1 LQEAADDLTRAD
13 ISDLLDPVANKHPR
27 EAEKRR
33 QVIGAMY
40 RWGIAKGYATT
51 DPTAGTEGYGRG
63 NPRDRVLTPEEIK
76 AFWSWLDAGAESMP
90 PNCITALRLQLCTG
104 ARIGE
109 IAGIDASE
117 LRYDGDKLI
126 WTLPPPRSKNKQER
140 VTPLVGK
147 ARELVEAALARRKR
161 GNLFRTPL
169 SDRALTSTDVGH
181 ALKNRTLPC
190 PKFNTHD
197 LRRSVVSVMD
207 ELDISLD
214 TIAAVVGHQR
224 GSRDTRTLV
233 RHYSRPKLDDR
244 VAAALVAWDARLM
257 EIIEGRR
264 EPTENNVV
272 KLRAQ

>member
-1 LQEAADDLTRAD
+1 
-13 ISDLLDPVANKHPR
+13 
-27 EAEKRR
+27 
-33 QVIGAMY
+33 
-40 RWGIAKGYATT
+40 
-51 DPTAGTEGYGRG
+51 
-63 NPRDRVLTPEEIK
+63 
-76 AFWSWLDAGAESMP
+76 

-169 SDRALTSTDVGH
+169 SDRALSSTDVGH
-181 ALKNRTLPC
+181 PVINRALPW
-190 PKFNTHD
+190 PKFNTHN
-197 LRRSVVSVMD
+197 LRRTVVSVMD

-244 VAAALVAWDARLM
+244 VAAALVAWDRRLM
-257 EIIEGRR
+257 EIIGGQAERQQS
-264 EPTENNVV
+264 TVV
-272 KLRAQ
+272 IL